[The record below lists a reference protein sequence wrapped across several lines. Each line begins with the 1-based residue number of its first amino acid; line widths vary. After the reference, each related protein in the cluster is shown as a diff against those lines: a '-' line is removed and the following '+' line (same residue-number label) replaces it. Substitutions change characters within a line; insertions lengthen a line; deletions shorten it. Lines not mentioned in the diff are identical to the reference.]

1 MKIILTLLIIRFKFL
16 NATYLIHSNINKMSL
31 QVLKKEILRIYN
43 MEKQIYLNDF
53 KKTRK
58 LKKKWEVIGHLLQ

>member
-1 MKIILTLLIIRFKFL
+1 MKIILALLIIRFKFL

-53 KKTRK
+53 KKT
-58 LKKKWEVIGHLLQ
+58 